1 LDYFFLTILVIKTY
15 LSASGRLRIQ
25 LQLLHLTCD
34 AVQLGVNFV
43 SCNFLL
49 IQIDAESGGV
59 NLLETVFDFGDSIGE
74 VLAPFSF
81 DLIYLCP

>member
-1 LDYFFLTILVIKTY
+1 LDYFFLTILVIKSC
-15 LSASGRLRIQ
+15 LSACGRLRIR

-43 SCNFLL
+43 ARNFLL

-74 VLAPFSF
+74 VLGPFSF

>member
-1 LDYFFLTILVIKTY
+1 MNNFFLTILVIKSY
-15 LSASGRLRIQ
+15 LSARGRLRIQ

-43 SCNFLL
+43 ARNFLL
-49 IQIDAESGGV
+49 VQVDAESGGV
-59 NLLETVFDFGDSIGE
+59 DLLETVFDFGDSIGE
-74 VLAPFSF
+74 VLGPFSF

>member
-15 LSASGRLRIQ
+15 LSARGRLRIQ
-25 LQLLHLTCD
+25 LQLLHLTRD

-43 SCNFLL
+43 ARNFLL
-49 IQIDAESGGV
+49 IQVDAESGGV

-74 VLAPFSF
+74 VLGPFSF